1 MMPADFKGVWHTMV
15 AGFLT
20 VSVSAGAAA
29 ESPAIRVDDFPSFSA
44 NQDLELLKEEETVS
58 IASRYEQPISQ
69 APSNVYVITD
79 EDIRQS
85 GAIDLPTVLR
95 RIPGLEV
102 MQMTGADF
110 NVSARGD
117 NQPFANK
124 MLVMVDGRS
133 IYLDVQ
139 GNVFWKSL
147 PITLPEIKRI
157 EVLKGPA
164 SAMYG
169 FNAFDGVINIITKSP
184 EDMKGTT
191 LQFGGGE
198 QGTLSSAAVHAGTA
212 GKFGYRLSIGR
223 DQTQQWR
230 DADALAFRSHR
241 FNIQTDYALSST
253 SKLQLSG
260 GLVETNRFDGQVG
273 EVTSNATRPSFGY
286 ANAVYEHGE
295 FLVRAWWSGYTDH
308 ATINAL
314 PQLTGLLN
322 VTDRNGVSTNPF
334 SGNTYNVDVQHALPI
349 GPANRLLYGAS
360 YRHNSLSSPTI
371 DQFSRENRLG
381 LFVQDEWRAAPALTF
396 VAGIRYDLHSQ
407 INGTWSPRL
416 AVLYQP
422 VEGHTFHL
430 SGSAAYR
437 PPTLFESHQ
446 DQRVTTTIPTGLPFP
461 LPASVSSTVPVTGST
476 GLAPERIISYEAGYQ
491 GWYWKHRLRARAN
504 LFFNHLSNL
513 IGSRVTAGGAS
524 AFVNDPGSA
533 DIYGGEAGIEVL
545 ASRWLSGFANYA
557 YEEIGQSFTGTVRRG
572 APRSKVSAGL
582 RTEWDSGLSGEISY
596 YYVGASDYPI
606 AQSFTQL
613 GTLPGAGV
621 TVPGSRVGSYNLLNL
636 RAGYRFWQQKA
647 AAGYMRDA
655 ELALSVFNA
664 LNDEHKEHPLGDLI
678 SRRVMGWLTLRF

>member
-1 MMPADFKGVWHTMV
+1 MV
-15 AGFLT
+15 AALLT
-20 VSVSAGAAA
+20 MSLSHVAVAQ
-29 ESPAIRVDDFPSFSA
+29 SPTLHVEDPLAFSA
-44 NQDLELLKEEETVS
+44 NNDLELLKEEETVS

-69 APSNVYVITD
+69 APSNVYVVTD

-85 GAIDLPTVLR
+85 GATDLPTVLR

-184 EDMKGTT
+184 EEMKGTT

-198 QGTLSSAAVHAGTA
+198 LGTISSAAIHAGTV
-212 GKFGYRLSIGR
+212 GKFGYRLSVGR

-230 DADALAFRSHR
+230 DGDALAFRAHK
-241 FNIQTDYALSST
+241 FNVQTDYALSST

-260 GLVETNRFDGQVG
+260 GVVETNRYDGQVG
-273 EVTSNATRPSFGY
+273 EVTSNSIRPSFSY
-286 ANAVYEHGE
+286 ANAVYEQGA

-308 ATINAL
+308 ATISSL
-314 PQLTGLLN
+314 PPLAGLLSI
-322 VTDRNGVSTNPF
+322 TDRNGVSTNPF
-334 SGNTYNVDVQHALPI
+334 SGNTYNVDVQHALNV
-349 GPANRLLYGAS
+349 GTANHLLYGAN

-381 LFVQDEWRAAPALTF
+381 VFLQDEWRATSAITI

-416 AVLYQP
+416 TILYQP
-422 VEGHTFHL
+422 VVGHTFHL
-430 SGSAAYR
+430 SSSAAYR

-446 DQRVTTTIPTGLPFP
+446 DQRVTTNIPTGLPFP
-461 LPASVSSTVPVTGST
+461 LPSSISSTVPVTGSGALT
-476 GLAPERIISYEAGYQ
+476 PERIISYEAGYQ
-491 GWYWKHRLRARAN
+491 GWYWKHRLRVRAD
-504 LFFNHLSNL
+504 LFFNHVSDL
-513 IGSRVTAGGAS
+513 IGSRITAAGTS
-524 AFVNDPGSA
+524 EFVNDPGAA

-545 ASRWLSGFANYA
+545 ANRCLSGFANYA

-572 APRSKVSAGL
+572 APRSKVSAGV
-582 RTEWDSGLSGEISY
+582 RTEWDNGLSGELSY
-596 YYVGASDYPI
+596 YYVGAAAYPI
-606 AQSFTQL
+606 AQSFTRL
-613 GTLPGAGV
+613 GAIPGAGI
-621 TVPGSRVGSYNLLNL
+621 TVPGSQVGSYNLLNV
-636 RAGYRFWQQKA
+636 RAAYRFWQQKA

-655 ELALSVFNA
+655 EVAVSVFNA

-678 SRRVMGWLTLRF
+678 RRRVMGWLTLRF